1 MIMKK
6 YLLTLILICCASL
19 INAQNIDNQLL
30 DEINRRA
37 DDDEI
42 EVVVVM
48 KDRYDRTPLNQK
60 ANTFPTRAERRDYV
74 AKELKTFAEK
84 SQKNLVDYL
93 ENTAKINNVSSLH
106 FANALYFSATK
117 AVIMEIANRDDIE
130 IIGLNKK
137 QQLIPE
143 CTDAIHRVS
152 TTSREITH
160 NVLQVNADQ
169 VWAQGYTGAGVIVA
183 VVDSGV
189 NYEHA
194 DVADHLW
201 DGGDEFPHHGYDI
214 VNGDNDPMDDIGH
227 GTHVAG
233 IVCGD
238 GTSGSQ
244 TGVAPDATLM
254 CVKSIAVDG
263 FGGAVNIAGG
273 MEWAVE
279 HGCDMI
285 SMSLGMAGASVTDKI
300 VLRSTC
306 VAVNDAGIVAAVCAG
321 NEGLDILLM
330 AYPIPDNVR
339 VPASCPPPYLDPDQL
354 VNPGEL
360 SCVIAVG
367 AVDGNDA
374 AASFTS
380 RGPVTWQDTEFGD
393 YAYEPGIGLIRPDV
407 CAPGVAIKSLDYQ
420 NINGYT
426 NMDGTSQATPCVSG
440 IVALMLQKNPNLM
453 PADICRILEET
464 SLKLT
469 PNKSNI
475 TGVGRVDALAAVNA
489 VEPHSAVKENVIAE
503 NGFSVYPNPASDY
516 IIINISFV
524 QMRFIASH
532 ETPHCDVST
541 GEYSITNLTGQT
553 IITGKITSENQKID
567 ISSLTEGIYFI
578 KIGEVT
584 MKFLKD

>member
-1 MIMKK
+1 MTMKK
-6 YLLTLILICCASL
+6 SLLTFILICCASL
-19 INAQNIDNQLL
+19 INAQTIDSQLL

-48 KDRYDRTPLNQK
+48 KARYDRTLLNQK
-60 ANTFPTRAERRDYV
+60 ADAFTTRAERMDFV

-84 SQKNLVDYL
+84 SQKNLVNYL
-93 ENTAKINNVSSLH
+93 ENTVKINNISSLH

-117 AVIMEIANRDDIE
+117 AVIMEIANRDDVE

-137 QQLIPE
+137 QNLIPE
-143 CTDAIHRVS
+143 CRNARPCVSTDA
-152 TTSREITH
+152 SREITP
-160 NVLQVNADQ
+160 NVLQVNAEQ

-279 HGCDMI
+279 HDCDMI

-300 VLRSTC
+300 VLRRTC

-407 CAPGVAIKSLDYQ
+407 CAPGVAVKSLDYQ

-475 TGVGRVDALAAVNA
+475 TGVGRVDALAAINA
-489 VEPHSAVKENVIAE
+489 VEPYDAIEENEIEEVKI
-503 NGFSVYPNPASDY
+503 YPNPAYDVLFVLSENINSEY
-516 IIINISFV
+516 RIINILGETVIFGK
-524 QMRFIASH
+524 IASENH
-532 ETPHCDVST
+532 QIDVS
-541 GEYSITNLTGQT
+541 
-553 IITGKITSENQKID
+553 
-567 ISSLTEGIYFI
+567 SLPEGMYFI
-578 KIGEVT
+578 TVDGSTI
-584 MKFLKD
+584 KFLKE